1 MKDVFHQLA
10 QLRQQLQQAAYE
22 YFVLDA
28 PTLPD
33 AEYDRLM
40 VALQQLEQAHPHL
53 ITPDSPTQRV
63 GGAAQSA
70 FATIQHTLPMLSL
83 ENLFTE
89 TDCLAFLQRLQTALQ
104 CEQPLM
110 LCGELKLDGVA
121 VSLRYEAGLLVQAA
135 TRGDGVT
142 GEAITHNVRTI
153 RAIPLRLQG
162 DSLPEVLEVR
172 GEIFMT
178 EAGFAQLNAQAEQRG
193 EKRFA
198 NPRNAAAGS
207 LRQLDPAITARRP
220 LTFLCYG
227 LGSVQGGQLPTSHWG
242 CLQQFKQWGLPVS
255 DWSQRL
261 CGAEAVLH
269 YYQQISQQRFDLGF
283 AIDGIVIKVDELGL
297 QQQLGARARAPRWAA
312 AYKFAAQE
320 ELTLL
325 REVTFQVGRTGVIT
339 PVAQLEPVA
348 VAGVWIR
355 HATLHNADEIN
366 RLQIHQGD
374 TVIVRRAG
382 EVIPQ
387 VVSVIAERRPAGARA
402 IRYPDHC
409 PACHSGLE
417 RLPGKAAIRCCGG
430 LICPAQRKESLK
442 HFASRRALDIE
453 GLGEQLIEQLVDQQ
467 LVQTAADLF
476 RLSLEQLIPLAR
488 MGRRSA
494 EKLLA
499 ALEKAKQTTFPRFLF
514 ALGIPL
520 VGERTALHLANHF
533 GSLAALQSA
542 DLQQL
547 IAVPEVGEG
556 VANHLDHFLQ
566 EPHNQKVLAEL
577 LSPEIGVRWPDPLVE
592 DQIVDHPL
600 KGQRFVLTGTLHS
613 LTRQQAKERLLALGA
628 EVSETLSRSTH
639 WLVVGQQPGSKLAKA
654 QRLNIP
660 IVDEQALLNWFNSH
674 PSEGNKHESR

>member
-1 MKDVFHQLA
+1 MNDVSHQLE

-28 PTLPD
+28 PSLPD
-33 AEYDRLM
+33 AEYDRLL
-40 VALQQLEQAHPHL
+40 VALQQLEQANPHL

-63 GGAAQSA
+63 GGAAQSE
-70 FATIQHTLPMLSL
+70 FATLQHTVPMLSL

-89 TDCLAFLQRLQTALQ
+89 TECLAFLQRLQTGVKRQ
-104 CEQPLM
+104 QPLT

-121 VSLRYEAGLLVQAA
+121 VSLRYEAGLLVHAA
-135 TRGDGVT
+135 TRGDGMT
-142 GEAITHNVRTI
+142 GEEITHNVRTI
-153 RAIPLRLQG
+153 RAIPLRLRG
-162 DSLPEVLEVR
+162 ESLPEVVEVR

-178 EAGFAQLNAQAEQRG
+178 EAGFAQLNAQAHQRG
-193 EKRFA
+193 EKLFA

-207 LRQLDPAITARRP
+207 LRQLNPALTARRP

-227 LGSVQGGQLPTSHWG
+227 LGSVQGGQLPSSQWA
-242 CLQQFKQWGLPVS
+242 CLQQFKAWGLPVS
-255 DWSQRL
+255 DLSQPL
-261 CGAEAVLH
+261 CGTEAVLH
-269 YYQQISQQRFDLGF
+269 YYQQIRQQRFSLGF
-283 AIDGIVIKVDELGL
+283 AIDGVVIKVDEFGL
-297 QQQLGARARAPRWAA
+297 QQQLGSRARAPRWAA

-325 REVTFQVGRTGVIT
+325 HDVTFQVGRTGVVT
-339 PVAQLEPVA
+339 PVAQLEPVS

-366 RLQIHQGD
+366 RLQLHQGD

-387 VVSVIAERRPAGARA
+387 VVSVMTERRPAGAQA

-417 RLPGKAAIRCCGG
+417 RLPGKVATRCCGG
-430 LICPAQRKESLK
+430 LICPAQRQEALK

-453 GLGEQLIEQLVDQQ
+453 GMGEQLIEQLVDQQ
-467 LVQTAADLF
+467 LVHSPADLF
-476 RLSLEQLIPLAR
+476 RLSLERLLPLAR
-488 MGRRSA
+488 MGERSA
-494 EKLLA
+494 QKLLV
-499 ALEKAKQTTFPRFLF
+499 ALEKAKQTTLSRFLF

-520 VGERTALHLANHF
+520 VGERTAQHLANHF
-533 GSLAALQSA
+533 GSLAQLQSA

-547 IAVPEVGEG
+547 IAVPGVGEG
-556 VANHLDHFLQ
+556 VAEHLEHFLR
-566 EPHNQKVLAEL
+566 EPHNQQVIAEL
-577 LSPEIGVRWPDPLVE
+577 LSPEIGVQWPDPPAVE
-592 DQIVDHPL
+592 TILDHPL
-600 KGQRFVLTGTLHS
+600 QGQRLVLTGTLQS

-628 EVSETLSRSTH
+628 EVSETLSRITNG
-639 WLVVGQQPGSKLAKA
+639 LVVGQQPGSKLVKA

-660 IVDEQALLNWFNSH
+660 IIDEQTLLSWLNSH
-674 PSEGNKHESR
+674 PGE

>member
-1 MKDVFHQLA
+1 MKDVSHQLA
-10 QLRQQLQQAAYE
+10 QLRQQLQQAAYD

-28 PTLPD
+28 PALPD

-40 VALQQLEQAHPHL
+40 RALQQLEQAHPHL

-63 GGAAQSA
+63 GGAAQSI
-70 FATIQHTLPMLSL
+70 FATIQHILPMLSL

-89 TDCLAFLQRLQTALQ
+89 TECLAFLQRLHTRLKR
-104 CEQPLM
+104 EQPLTF
-110 LCGELKLDGVA
+110 CGELKLDGVA

-135 TRGDGVT
+135 TRGDGLT
-142 GEAITHNVRTI
+142 GEVITHNVRTI
-153 RAIPLRLQG
+153 SSIPLRLHG
-162 DSLPEVLEVR
+162 DSLPEILEVR

-178 EAGFAQLNAQAEQRG
+178 EAGFSQLNAQANQRG
-193 EKRFA
+193 EKLFA

-207 LRQLDPAITARRP
+207 LRQLDPTITARRP

-227 LGSVQGGQLPTSHWG
+227 LGSVQGGQGHLPTSHWG
-242 CLQQFKQWGLPVS
+242 CLQQLKQWGLPIS
-255 DWSQRL
+255 EWSQRL
-261 CGAEAVLH
+261 CGAEGVLH
-269 YYQQISQQRFDLGF
+269 YYQQITQQRFHLGF
-283 AIDGIVIKVDELGL
+283 AIDGIVIKVDDIEL
-297 QQQLGARARAPRWAA
+297 QQQLGSRARAPRWAA

-320 ELTLL
+320 EMTQLHD
-325 REVTFQVGRTGVIT
+325 VTFQVGRTGVIT

-366 RLQIHQGD
+366 RLQLHQGD

-387 VVSVIAERRPAGARA
+387 VVSVMTDRRLAGASA

-409 PACHSGLE
+409 PACRSGLE

-430 LICPAQRKESLK
+430 LICPSQRKEALK
-442 HFASRRALDIE
+442 HFASRRAFDIE
-453 GLGEQLIEQLVDQQ
+453 GMGEQLIEQLVDQQ
-467 LVQTAADLF
+467 LVHTAADLF
-476 RLSLEQLIPLAR
+476 HLSLERLLPLAR

-494 EKLLA
+494 EKLLV

-533 GSLAALQSA
+533 RILARLQSA
-542 DLQQL
+542 DRQQL
-547 IAVPEVGEG
+547 MAVPEVGEE
-556 VANHLDHFLQ
+556 VANHLDHFLR
-566 EPHNQKVLAEL
+566 EAHNQQVITEL
-577 LSPEIGVRWPDPLVE
+577 LSPEIGVRWPDPL
-592 DQIVDHPL
+592 IVDTIPDHPL
-600 KGQRFVLTGTLHS
+600 QGQRFVLTGTLQS
-613 LTRQQAKERLLALGA
+613 LTRQQAKERLLAVGA
-628 EVSETLSRSTH
+628 EVSETLSQSTN
-639 WLVVGQQPGSKLAKA
+639 WLVAGQQPGSKLAKA

-660 IVDEQALLNWFNSH
+660 IVDEPTLLNWLNSR
-674 PSEGNKHESR
+674 PGE